1 MSDFQLKR
9 QERKR
14 KILTNLPPSIYRLII
29 LAGDISPIDI
39 ICHIPIICEETDNPY
54 IWVSSKDA
62 LGEAARTKRATSCV
76 MVVPGGSKKAG
87 AAAAKAAAA
96 ADGGNEEYADDYK
109 TVYDEAKTLVEQFL
123 LSVA

>member
-1 MSDFQLKR
+1 VSDYHLKR
-9 QERKR
+9 QKRKR
-14 KILTNLPPSIYRLII
+14 KMLTNLPPSIYRLII

-87 AAAAKAAAA
+87 AKAAAAA